1 MLEAKC
7 GESHYGPLSRRMMY
21 EWRTLE
27 DLYPVTEV
35 DK

>member
-7 GESHYGPLSRRMMY
+7 EESHYGPASMRMMY
-21 EWRTLE
+21 EWRALK
-27 DLYPVTEV
+27 DLCPVTEV